1 MKLILSIDP
10 VRFPLTGIGRYT
22 FELARHLESMS
33 ELEDLQYFSGH
44 HFVDALPDVEG
55 TSDLSSHLRHSL
67 LKNRLTTSLYQH
79 ISPLIKKQA
88 LHKHADHMFH
98 GPNYYLPPF
107 AGTSVCTFHDLS
119 IYKWAHCHPPER
131 VRFMRHEIELTLKR
145 ADMLITDT
153 EYTRQ
158 EVAAF
163 FNWPLNK
170 IRAVHLACSDDFHP
184 RTSQELIPTL
194 KKYGLSSGAFSLYV
208 GTIEPRKNL
217 EVLLDAY
224 TMLPLPARK
233 NWPLVLIGYQGWGNT
248 LSRIEAAVSE
258 GWVSYLGFVPSADL
272 PLIFAGARL
281 FLFPSLYEGFGLP
294 LLEAMAS
301 GTPVVCSNASTL
313 PEVTGNAAAMCDPK
327 DADELS
333 HLIANGLEDE
343 TWRNEARLRG
353 LLRARSFSWKKC
365 AVETLAVY
373 KELRP

>member
-44 HFVDALPDVEG
+44 RFVDALPDVEV
-55 TSDLSSHLRHSL
+55 TSGLSSHHRHSL

-88 LHKHADHMFH
+88 LRKHADHLFH

-119 IYKWAHCHPPER
+119 IFKWAHCHPPER

-272 PLIFAGARL
+272 PLLFAGARL

-313 PEVTGNAAAMCDPK
+313 PEVAGNAAAMCDPK

-333 HLIANGLEDE
+333 RLIAKGLEDE

-353 LLRARSFSWKKC
+353 LLRAHSFSWENC
-365 AVETLAVY
+365 AEETLAVY